1 MPLPSVLPL
10 VVPFVVPSV
19 VPHVA
24 PRRLPHVASLLF
36 LLALILLTGCAT
48 QKRLESV
55 RGFAA
60 GAPTLSSYAELSQR
74 YRDTYQREQPY
85 LTAAADQREKQLDA
99 KRRDAYPDFV
109 AIHHAVVTY
118 MRALGAL
125 AGDGQYDMGGQIKE
139 VATNIKTWP
148 DAGITDSHVN
158 AYAGLARLLARYA
171 GAAKQDDAVLA
182 MLREGYQPMQAS
194 LDAMSTVLRHY
205 DKTHDNERAIVL
217 GMLDVEIPFANEGK
231 DRLLGVLA
239 RAHRQDKATE
249 YRLLGLRHSLAAR
262 HVNTVREQYQAL
274 TRDLGVVPANIHVAA
289 PAGPAVPSNSQG
301 ATP

>member
-1 MPLPSVLPL
+1 MPRLSALPL
-10 VVPFVVPSV
+10 VVPS
-19 VPHVA
+19 VA
-24 PRRLPHVASLLF
+24 PLRLRTLSSLLF
-36 LLALILLTGCAT
+36 LLAVLLLTGCAT
-48 QKRLESV
+48 QKRLEAV
-55 RGFAA
+55 RDFAA

-85 LTAAADQREKQLDA
+85 LTGAADQREKQLDA
-99 KRRDAYPDFV
+99 KRRDAYPDFI
-109 AIHHAVVTY
+109 AIQQAVVTY
-118 MRALGAL
+118 MGAL

-148 DAGITDSHVN
+148 DAGISDTHVN

-171 GAAKQDDAVLA
+171 GAARQDEAVLA
-182 MLREGYQPMQAS
+182 MLREGYEPMQVS
-194 LDAMSTVLRHY
+194 LDAMSTVLRYY

-217 GMLDVEIPFANEGK
+217 GMLDVEIPFTNEGK

-274 TRDLGVVPANIHVAA
+274 TRELGVAPASIHVAA
-289 PAGPAVPSNSQG
+289 PAGPAVPRTSQG